1 MGLNR
6 PNDRMDHALAEAPDI
21 ASLRSM
27 VVGER
32 EALAALLAVLLAA
45 ISGDCGQ
52 DPLCV
57 CAKGKRPTTLLAEL
71 LAAMDRGCGRRLQS
85 VCARSND
92 QLSHQIVLHKRP
104 PDIGL

>member
-6 PNDRMDHALAEAPDI
+6 PNDRMDYALAEAPDI
-21 ASLRSM
+21 ASLLSM

-45 ISGDCGQ
+45 IFGDCGQ

-92 QLSHQIVLHKRP
+92 QLSHQKSYTRDRLT
-104 PDIGL
+104 